1 MTQVPFLS
9 FLPHTH
15 TYSLCTTLCLQWEP
29 QAIAVAFIYLAG
41 KLTKYD
47 LQSATH
53 SRSKSWWRQFVD
65 TLDIHDLEGEAC
77 GIVYRAFSD
86 RSSSSSPAICH
97 QVLDIYGE
105 SEKVSNSS
113 PFLSLFLS

>member
-1 MTQVPFLS
+1 MRLISTPSVPPDQVLNDS
-9 FLPHTH
+9 PHLASPAYTH
-15 TYSLCTTLCLQWEP
+15 MYSLCTTLCLQWEP

-65 TLDIHDLEGEAC
+65 TLDVHDLEGEIC
-77 GIVYRAFSD
+77 GSV
-86 RSSSSSPAICH
+86 
-97 QVLDIYGE
+97 
-105 SEKVSNSS
+105 
-113 PFLSLFLS
+113 

>member
-1 MTQVPFLS
+1 M
-9 FLPHTH
+9 
-15 TYSLCTTLCLQWEP
+15 
-29 QAIAVAFIYLAG
+29 AFIYLAG

-77 GIVYRAFSD
+77 GIV
-86 RSSSSSPAICH
+86 
-97 QVLDIYGE
+97 
-105 SEKVSNSS
+105 
-113 PFLSLFLS
+113 

>member
-1 MTQVPFLS
+1 M
-9 FLPHTH
+9 
-15 TYSLCTTLCLQWEP
+15 
-29 QAIAVAFIYLAG
+29 AFIYLAG